1 MPVAVEVVPELV
13 VPELVVPDVVPEPV
27 VPELVVP
34 EVVLVVVPAAVV
46 DETVFPLAVPTFQPT
61 RRIPAEARAAAV
73 LLRVLIVV
81 PSKRVE
87 RLALTTTLTTQA
99 VREL

>member
-1 MPVAVEVVPELV
+1 MVPELV
-13 VPELVVPDVVPEPV
+13 VPELVVPDVVPELVVPEV

-34 EVVLVVVPAAVV
+34 DVVPAVVVVPAAV

-61 RRIPAEARAAAV
+61 RRIPAEARAAAA

-81 PSKRVE
+81 PFKRVE